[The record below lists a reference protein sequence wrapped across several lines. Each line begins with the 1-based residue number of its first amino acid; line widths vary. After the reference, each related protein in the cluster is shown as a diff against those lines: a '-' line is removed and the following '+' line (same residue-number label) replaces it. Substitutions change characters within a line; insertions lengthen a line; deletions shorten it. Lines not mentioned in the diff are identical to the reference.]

1 MPRRGAAL
9 KKTAKPAPRFGAH
22 MSIAGGHDLGI
33 RAAHRFG
40 FASVQLFTKSTNQW
54 AAKALS
60 DESIA
65 AVRLALAETAVAAP
79 VGHNSYLIN
88 LGSPD
93 EFLWKRSIDA
103 LALEVE
109 RAEALGMTD
118 LVIHPGAHVGTG
130 ERRGLAR
137 IARGLKIVLKR
148 TRGVG
153 VLICLETTAG
163 QGSCLGDRFEHLEVI
178 LDKVDAPERMGVCA
192 DTCHLFA
199 AGYPLG
205 TLEEY
210 NETIDAMDRTFGL
223 ARLRVW
229 HVNDSVRECGSR
241 VDRHAGIGRGR
252 MGLAPFSHLVNDDRF
267 AALPLIL
274 ETPKG
279 TEGDEELD
287 AINLRVLRQLWQGS
301 NEPASPARR
310 IPAST
315 RRRRSS

>member
-1 MPRRGAAL
+1 MARPGPAPKKAAT
-9 KKTAKPAPRFGAH
+9 KTAKPAPRFGAH

-54 AAKALS
+54 KAKALS
-60 DESIA
+60 DESLA
-65 AVRLALAETAVAAP
+65 AVRQALAETSVAAP

-93 EFLWKRSIDA
+93 EFLWNRSIEA
-103 LALEVE
+103 LVLEVE

-118 LVIHPGAHVGTG
+118 LVIHPGAHVGAG
-130 ERRGLAR
+130 ERRGIAR
-137 IARGLKIVLKR
+137 IAKGLKVVLKR
-148 TRGVG
+148 TRGVA
-153 VLICLETTAG
+153 L
-163 QGSCLGDRFEHLEVI
+163 I
-178 LDKVDAPERMGVCA
+178 LDKVDAPERLGVCA

-199 AGYPLG
+199 SGYPLG
-205 TLEEY
+205 TPEEY
-210 NETIDAMDRTFGL
+210 NETIDAMNRAFGL

-241 VDRHAGIGRGR
+241 VDRHAGIGRGK
-252 MGLAPFSHLVNDDRF
+252 MGLAPFSLLVNDARF

-301 NEPASPARR
+301 DGPASPAPR
-310 IPAST
+310 IPASK
-315 RRRRSS
+315 RRRRS